1 MSKTIQVSELYADA
15 SAALSIAKRQGPGK
29 MRHINVKSLWL
40 QEKALQSLL
49 KYNKVRGEENP
60 ADGLTKHVKRELIE
74 KYLATE
80 GLKIREERADASLKL
95 AGS

>member
-1 MSKTIQVSELYADA
+1 
-15 SAALSIAKRQGPGK
+15 
-29 MRHINVKSLWL
+29 MRHRNVKSLRL

-60 ADGLTKHVKRELIE
+60 ADGLTKHGKRELIE
-74 KYLATE
+74 RYLAAE
-80 GLKIREERADASLKL
+80 GLKISEDRADASLKL

>member
-1 MSKTIQVSELYADA
+1 
-15 SAALSIAKRQGPGK
+15 
-29 MRHINVKSLWL
+29 MRRINVKSLWL

-74 KYLATE
+74 KYLTTE
-80 GLKIREERADASLKL
+80 GLKIKDERADASLKL
-95 AGS
+95 AGR